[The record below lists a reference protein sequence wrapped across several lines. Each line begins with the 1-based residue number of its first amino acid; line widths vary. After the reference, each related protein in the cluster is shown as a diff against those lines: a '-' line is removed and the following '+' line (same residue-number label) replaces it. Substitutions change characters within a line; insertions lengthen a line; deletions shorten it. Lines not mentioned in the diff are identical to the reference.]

1 MIKTKKVYQVME
13 YGELLDKN
21 IDFMSGIWCTDN
33 FECRNMSMKDAKKNS
48 ECISGCFIDESI
60 KDCLIF
66 TFFDAV
72 NYSVDKDT
80 FIEIPYE
87 DLLEDFS
94 KEIEMVCRVESDKI
108 NE

>member
-1 MIKTKKVYQVME
+1 MD

-33 FECRNMSMKDAKKNS
+33 FECRNMNMEDAKKNS
-48 ECISGCFIDESI
+48 KCISGCFIDESI

-66 TFFDAV
+66 TFFDPV

-80 FIEIPYE
+80 FIEIAYE
-87 DLLEDFS
+87 DLLEDFC
-94 KEIEMVCRVESDKI
+94 KEIEMVCV
-108 NE
+108 

>member
-1 MIKTKKVYQVME
+1 MLKKKKVYKVMD

-48 ECISGCFIDESI
+48 ECISGCFVDESI

-66 TFFDAV
+66 TFFDPV
-72 NYSVDKDT
+72 NYSVEKDT
-80 FIEIPYE
+80 FVEISYE
-87 DLLEDFS
+87 DLVEYC
-94 KEIEMVCRVESDKI
+94 KEIETVVNVEK
-108 NE
+108 

>member
-1 MIKTKKVYQVME
+1 MD

-21 IDFMSGIWCTDN
+21 INFMSGIWCTDN
-33 FECRNMSMKDAKKNS
+33 FECRDMSMKDAKKNS
-48 ECISGCFIDESI
+48 ECISGCIIDETI
-60 KDCLIF
+60 KECLIF
-66 TFFDAV
+66 TFFDPV

-87 DLLEDFS
+87 DLLEYG
-94 KEIEMVCRVESDKI
+94 KEIEMVCYVGRDKV

>member
-1 MIKTKKVYQVME
+1 MIKMKKIYKVMD

-48 ECISGCFIDESI
+48 EYISGCFIDESI
-60 KDCLIF
+60 KDCLVF
-66 TFFDAV
+66 TFFDPV

-87 DLLEDFS
+87 DLLEYC
-94 KEIEMVCRVESDKI
+94 KEIEMVCYMEKD
-108 NE
+108 

>member
-1 MIKTKKVYQVME
+1 MD

-66 TFFDAV
+66 TFFDSV
-72 NYSVDKDT
+72 NYPVKEDT
-80 FIEIPYE
+80 FIEIPYG
-87 DLLEDFS
+87 DLLEWC
-94 KEIEMVCRVESDKI
+94 EEVNMVCYVESDKVRK
-108 NE
+108 

>member
-1 MIKTKKVYQVME
+1 MD

-33 FECRNMSMKDAKKNS
+33 FECRDMSMKDAKKNS
-48 ECISGCFIDESI
+48 ECISGCIIDETI
-60 KDCLIF
+60 KECLIF
-66 TFFDAV
+66 TFFDPV

-87 DLLEDFS
+87 DLLEYG
-94 KEIEMVCRVESDKI
+94 KEIEMVCYVGRDKV

>member
-1 MIKTKKVYQVME
+1 MIKTKKIYKVMD

-60 KDCLIF
+60 KDCLVF
-66 TFFDAV
+66 TFFDPV

-87 DLLEDFS
+87 DLLECC
-94 KEIEMVCRVESDKI
+94 KEIKMVCYMEKDKVS
-108 NE
+108 E

>member
-1 MIKTKKVYQVME
+1 MIKTKKIYQVMD

-48 ECISGCFIDESI
+48 ECISGCIIDETI
-60 KDCLIF
+60 KECLIF
-66 TFFDAV
+66 TFFDPV

>member
-1 MIKTKKVYQVME
+1 MIKTRKVYQVMD
-13 YGELLDKN
+13 YGELLDRN

-66 TFFDAV
+66 TFFDPV
-72 NYSVDKDT
+72 NYSVEEDT
-80 FIEIPYE
+80 FIVISYE
-87 DLLEDFS
+87 DLLEYC
-94 KEIEMVCRVESDKI
+94 KEINMVSFEK
-108 NE
+108 

>member
-1 MIKTKKVYQVME
+1 MIKTKKIYQVMD

-33 FECRNMSMKDAKKNS
+33 FECRDMSMKDAKKNS
-48 ECISGCFIDESI
+48 ECISGCIIDETI
-60 KDCLIF
+60 KECLIF
-66 TFFDAV
+66 TFFDPV

-87 DLLEDFS
+87 DLLEYG
-94 KEIEMVCRVESDKI
+94 KEIEMVCYVGRDKV